1 MSIRDEIAAELDGA
15 EYPVRISRELRERAK
30 QARVVIVYGASDDLM
45 EIDGAM
51 SDEID
56 CNDGGTAYITP
67 LGIVENECSDSECPY
82 FEAEKDCAATIEA
95 VWNTDGYSWIYRT
108 KIPHVTFEVVEDGEK
123 YCRGIAFDLD
133 DIVEAMP

>member
-1 MSIRDEIAAELDGA
+1 MSIRDEIAAELDGT
-15 EYPVRISRELRERAK
+15 EYPVRISKELQARAK

-45 EIDGAM
+45 EIDGFM
-51 SDEID
+51 SDEIG

-82 FEAEKDCAATIEA
+82 FESEKDAAATIDA
-95 VWNTDGYSWIYRT
+95 VWAAEGYSWVYRT
-108 KIPHVTFEVVEDGEK
+108 KIPHVTFEVVEDGER
-123 YCRGIAFDLD
+123 YCRGVVFNVD